1 MPVLMLR
8 EDDVRKVL
16 TMEMAME
23 GVEIGLKKLGIEEAM
38 NINRARVV
46 TDHGVLH
53 TMGASA
59 KTLGGM
65 GSKVYATTRKGNAQF
80 LFTLFDGKTGDL
92 LSLMQAD
99 YLGQVRTGA
108 ASGVATKYLANPDAS
123 RVGIF
128 GSGKQART
136 QLIAMCKV
144 RAITKVDVFSH
155 NEEHRNA
162 FAKEMTEVC
171 GVEVT
176 PLANPDDVA
185 KDKDILVTATS
196 ARDPFFKA
204 EWLKEGMH
212 VNAIG
217 SNFMGKAEL
226 TPEAV
231 QKFSRIVVDSRDQC
245 RIEAGDF
252 QKGFEDGTLKWGEV
266 RELGPIIGGRYKG
279 RVDPSEITLFKSL
292 GLGIEDLA
300 VALKVFQ
307 KAKAEGLGQEIEW

>member
-1 MPVLMLR
+1 
-8 EDDVRKVL
+8 
-16 TMEMAME
+16 
-23 GVEIGLKKLGIEEAM
+23 
-38 NINRARVV
+38 
-46 TDHGVLH
+46 
-53 TMGASA
+53 
-59 KTLGGM
+59 
-65 GSKVYATTRKGNAQF
+65 
-80 LFTLFDGKTGDL
+80 
-92 LSLMQAD
+92 MQAD

-108 ASGVATKYLANPDAS
+108 ASGVATKYLANTDAS

-136 QLIAMCKV
+136 QLIAICKV
-144 RAITKVDVFSH
+144 RTITKVDVFSP

-252 QKGFEDGTLKWGEV
+252 QKGFEDGSLKWGEV

-279 RVDPSEITLFKSL
+279 RVDPSKSHYSSR
-292 GLGIEDLA
+292 
-300 VALKVFQ
+300 
-307 KAKAEGLGQEIEW
+307 